1 VDNRWAPTPSAA
13 PAHRRMPWRNSPRSR
28 RTPPAGFIQPCQPTL
43 VAYPPAGPGWLHEV
57 KHDGYRLIARKD
69 TGRVVLWSRYGT
81 DFTDKL
87 PRIVEAVRNLPVNNA
102 LIDGEAMVFR
112 LDGHSNFVALRTK
125 AGGELACLVAF
136 DLLSLE
142 CDDLRQ
148 QPLTDR
154 REALEQLVAGRQHPV
169 QQSPRGRR
177 RGRVRPGVQAGPGGN
192 CNEARLK
199 PLLLRAE
206 PQLAE
211 GPEPRLPA
219 AVTSAVP
226 IARRTASSHLEREK
240 RPPQPP
246 PQTGTGTAQRTA
258 ISTVASTAV
267 IFSLVDR
274 SMASLRTR
282 CQPQRRR
289 IRCLSCLRCDG
300 DHAPTGCLSCLP
312 AKPACRL
319 WRLTYEPAPRR
330 AGLSAA

>member
-1 VDNRWAPTPSAA
+1 MVDNRWAPTPSAA

-102 LIDGEAMVFR
+102 LIDGEAVVFR
-112 LDGHSNFVALRTK
+112 LDGHSDFVALRTK

-154 REALEQLVAGRQHPV
+154 REALEQLVAGVDSIQFSKALAGDGAV
-169 QQSPRGRR
+169 VFAQAYKLGLE
-177 RGRVRPGVQAGPGGN
+177 GIATKRVLSRYCCGPSRN
-192 CNEARLK
+192 WLK
-199 PLLLRAE
+199 VLN
-206 PQLAE
+206 QD
-211 GPEPRLPA
+211 
-219 AVTSAVP
+219 
-226 IARRTASSHLEREK
+226 
-240 RPPQPP
+240 
-246 PQTGTGTAQRTA
+246 
-258 ISTVASTAV
+258 
-267 IFSLVDR
+267 F
-274 SMASLRTR
+274 
-282 CQPQRRR
+282 QRR
-289 IRCLSCLRCDG
+289 
-300 DHAPTGCLSCLP
+300 
-312 AKPACRL
+312 
-319 WRLTYEPAPRR
+319 
-330 AGLSAA
+330 